1 MQVKSAILTGFK
13 AWRAEVKCK
22 LGGFA
27 CEGFKS
33 EDVIRVLFRVIS
45 FMIALRIKIFS
56 WHAGAKRIITAPI
69 ACLIFI

>member
-1 MQVKSAILTGFK
+1 VQRKAAILAGFV

-27 CEGFKS
+27 SEGFKS
-33 EDVIRVLFRVIS
+33 EDAIRVLFGVIR

-56 WHAGAKRIITAPI
+56 WHAGAKRIITASI